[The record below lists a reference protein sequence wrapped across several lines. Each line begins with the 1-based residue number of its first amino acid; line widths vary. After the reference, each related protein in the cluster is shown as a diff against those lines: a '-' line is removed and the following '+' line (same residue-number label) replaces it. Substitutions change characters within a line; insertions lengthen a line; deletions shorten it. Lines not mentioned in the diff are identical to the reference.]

1 MLQRS
6 FEMIERQEAIE
17 IARKYFREFDDS
29 LTVAGAFE
37 NDSMWIFFAENLKQV
52 AYVTHGISVDKQTGK
67 ISNFYMPSRESF
79 QILESSKRVELR
91 DALDA

>member
-1 MLQRS
+1 
-6 FEMIERQEAIE
+6 MIDKQKAIE

-29 LTVAGAFE
+29 LTMTGAFE
-37 NDSMWIFFAENLKQV
+37 NDAMWIFFAENLKQV
-52 AYVTHGISVDKQTGK
+52 AYVSHGISVDKQTGEV
-67 ISNFYMPSRESF
+67 SNFFMPSRESF